1 MGSPP
6 PPSVSEA
13 TGAPLRIVF
22 MGTPALAAH
31 ILERMIA
38 AAGTDFL
45 VAGVITRPD
54 QPRKRGLKMEP
65 SEVGAV
71 SERAGLP
78 TLKPVKIRTPE
89 FLAELKS
96 FAPDLLVVAAYGRI
110 LPNPVLEAPRLIPIN
125 VHVSLLPRHRGA
137 APIEGAILA
146 GDRESGVTIMRVI
159 ERMDA
164 GPILLQRA
172 IPLAP
177 DETQGT
183 LKEKLAELGAQ
194 ALLEAIAQFRSG
206 SIVETAQDE
215 SLATYTAPIEKARSV
230 IDWNGDAAHIER
242 MVRAHDPWPVARTT
256 IGGEDLWIW
265 RARVIDD
272 RTADQFDGGYSPGSK
287 AVSAVGARDVIGAV
301 DPAANEPRGAAQR
314 AAIRARRDEA
324 HGGIAAPGT
333 ITELKPNPVV
343 KCRTGSL
350 ALIEVQ
356 AAGRRRM
363 AAADYLRGRRVVVG
377 TRLGG

>member
-6 PPSVSEA
+6 PPFVSE
-13 TGAPLRIVF
+13 TPVTPLRIVF

-38 AAGTDFL
+38 AAGTDFI
-45 VAGVITRPD
+45 VAGVVTRPD
-54 QPRKRGLKMEP
+54 QPRKRGLKLEP

-71 SERAGLP
+71 AERAGLP

-110 LPNPVLEAPRLIPIN
+110 LPNSVLEAPRLMPIN
-125 VHVSLLPRHRGA
+125 VHASLLPRHRGA

-164 GPILLQRA
+164 GPILWQRA
-172 IPLAP
+172 ITLSAK
-177 DETQGT
+177 ETQGT
-183 LKEKLAELGAQ
+183 LKEKLAEVGAE
-194 ALLEAIAQFRSG
+194 ALLEAIAQFRNG
-206 SIVETAQDE
+206 SIVETSQDE
-215 SLATYTAPIEKARSV
+215 SLVTYSAPIAKEQSV
-230 IDWNGDAAHIER
+230 IDWSGDAVHIER
-242 MVRAHDPWPVARTT
+242 MVRAFDPWPVARTT
-256 IGGEDLWIW
+256 IGGEDLLIW

-272 RTADQFDGGYSPGSK
+272 PMSNSHDGNSPRNQSRP
-287 AVSAVGARDVIGAV
+287 AVDAHTLDAARDVNDA
-301 DPAANEPRGAAQR
+301 DDSAASETHGAAKN
-314 AAIRARRDEA
+314 EA
-324 HGGIAAPGT
+324 HVAIATPGT
-333 ITELKPNPVV
+333 IEELKPNPVV
-343 KCRTGSL
+343 KCGIGSL

-363 AAADYLRGRRVVVG
+363 AAADYLRGRRVNVG